1 MNMTNLFRGVDL
13 NLGRIDRALRAT
25 IGSTL
30 VYVGFINTAFVGQPV
45 LAVLAGAF
53 GAGNLYAALR
63 GSCPVYRLAG
73 INTRGI
79 TEDARGKARKLR
91 AWLLVS
97 FTGMA
102 LAVILV
108 FGIAAYRIAAESGI
122 KREAYLLRHVA
133 EEEAEMLAADGTRSG
148 RVDHHGVSH
157 GGDGAHLAFVI
168 DGGGRIV
175 SGAPDADGKYARI
188 IQSALSRGNDGLLES
203 AGKSYLW
210 VTAPIGQSGRNLII
224 LHRLADDLAS
234 PFSTLGV
241 GMIAA
246 GGVILWLAIWSAL
259 ILASV
264 FMKRQKEHDATL
276 THQSLHDALTGLPN
290 RELLRDRLHQA
301 IALARRRRRG
311 VALLVM
317 DLDQFKEINNT
328 LGHASGDEILKQMG
342 ARLCHALRASDTVAR
357 LGGDEFALLMPEGD
371 ARQAVQLANK
381 VHKILEP
388 PYHVND
394 MDIEVGPSIGIAAF
408 PDHGASADEIMQR
421 ADVAM
426 YQAKQKHSGHAVYEQ
441 ETDAHS
447 VRRLTLMSDLRHAI
461 DNGELMLYYQ
471 PEIELRSGA
480 VIGVE
485 ALARWRHP
493 RDGFIPPDEFIPLAE
508 KSGTIKALTE
518 QVLQA
523 ALRQYHAW
531 RRAGISLNISV
542 NLSARNLHDPLLPD
556 RLRQLLAAWDV
567 PPGDIHLEITE
578 SAMMANPEKAGQI
591 LAEFDAMGVGLWID
605 DFGTGYSSLDYLKR
619 LPVDAIKI
627 DKSFVRDMTD
637 DKHNAAIVRAT
648 VELAHNLGLK
658 VVAEGVENEQTRAA
672 LRTLGCDF
680 MQGYY
685 ISKPVPAEELA
696 RWLEQR
702 DCWSGKS
709 AVG

>member
-1 MNMTNLFRGVDL
+1 MKLTDLLRGSDL
-13 NLGRIDRALRAT
+13 NLGRIDRALRGAV
-25 IGSTL
+25 GSAL
-30 VYVGFINTAFVGQPV
+30 VYFGFIKTGFMGQPA
-45 LAVLAGAF
+45 LAVLAGVF
-53 GAGNLYAALR
+53 GAGNLYAALT

-73 INTRGI
+73 ISTRG
-79 TEDARGKARKLR
+79 TESIRGKATRLR

-108 FGIAAYRIAAESGI
+108 FGVVAYRIAADSGVN
-122 KREAYLLRHVA
+122 REAYLLRHIAA
-133 EEEAEMLAADGTRSG
+133 EEAATLAADGTQTG
-148 RVDHHGVSH
+148 GTDHHGPSH
-157 GGDGAHLAFVI
+157 RGDGAHLAFVI
-168 DGGGRIV
+168 DGGGGVV
-175 SGAPDADGKYARI
+175 SGPPDTNGEYARLV
-188 IQSALSRGNDGLLES
+188 QSALGRGKEGQLEF
-203 AGKSYLW
+203 GDKSYLW
-210 VTAPIGQSGRNLII
+210 VTAPIGQGARTLII

-234 PFSTLGV
+234 PFRTLGL
-241 GMIAA
+241 GMIVA

-301 IALARRRRRG
+301 ITLGRRRRRG

-328 LGHASGDEILKQMG
+328 LGHASGDQILKQMG
-342 ARLCHALRASDTVAR
+342 ARLCNALRASDTVAR

-388 PYHVND
+388 PYRVND
-394 MDIEVGPSIGIAAF
+394 MDIEVSPSIGIGVF
-408 PDHGASADEIMQR
+408 PDHGMSADEIMRR

-447 VRRLTLMSDLRHAI
+447 VRRLALMSDLRHAI

-471 PEIELRSGA
+471 PEVELKSGA

-493 RDGFIPPDEFIPLAE
+493 QNGFIPPDEFIPLAE
-508 KSGTIKALTE
+508 KSGMIKALTE
-518 QVLQA
+518 LVLQE

-531 RRAGISLNISV
+531 RRAGICLNMSV
-542 NLSARNLHDPLLPD
+542 NLSARNLHDPSLPG

-567 PPGDIHLEITE
+567 PSGDIHLEITE
-578 SAMMANPEKAGQI
+578 SAMMANPERAGQI
-591 LAEFDAMGVGLWID
+591 LADFDAMGLGLWID

-627 DKSFVRDMTD
+627 DKSFVRDMTE

-672 LRTLGCDF
+672 LRGLGCDF

-696 RWLEQR
+696 RWLERR
-702 DCWSGKS
+702 DGFGKS